1 MQNNTDENFNED
13 FERLMKQFL
22 SEKYKDVKLDDMQT
36 EDDEDPFPED
46 EDVDEDADEYEAED
60 NTPTE
65 KADDICTDVPLPGDV
80 IEQNQN
86 VRVKVEI
93 LRPIDNPQ
101 EELQKLVGCG
111 NIKKRIDELVAL
123 TSYNRMLHEQFP
135 ELKQHL
141 VSLHSLFLGN
151 PGTGKTTVCKIFG
164 SLLHK
169 AGALSKGH
177 VVVCDRGSFIG
188 TLWGDEERSIKQ
200 VVQMAQGGVLM
211 IDEAY
216 LLNGKHEGDPGKLI
230 IQLLMNLLADENQ
243 RDIAVILCGYKEPMN
258 ELLETNPGLQSRFPN
273 RFEFDDFNV
282 DELLEITC
290 RRIEEYSY
298 RFSGEAWE
306 KYTDMVSLAFKLRD
320 VTTWGNARFI
330 ANQLERIYIQHAT
343 RCVKQ
348 PPKNHNDLLLITP
361 EDIVPIEMPR
371 RKNRIGFSV

>member
-13 FERLMKQFL
+13 FERLLKQFV

-36 EDDEDPFPED
+36 EDDEDSFLED
-46 EDVDEDADEYEAED
+46 EDVDEDVDEYEAED

-111 NIKKRIDELVAL
+111 NIKKRMDELVAL
-123 TSYNRMLHEQFP
+123 TAYNRMLHEQFP
-135 ELKQHL
+135 ELKQHR

-164 SLLHK
+164 ALLHE

-177 VVVCDRGSFIG
+177 VVICDRGTFIG
-188 TLWGDEERSIKQ
+188 TLWGDEERAMKQ
-200 VVQMAQGGVLM
+200 VVEMAQGGVLM

-216 LLNGKHEGDPGKLI
+216 LLNGKNENDPGKI
-230 IQLLMNLLADENQ
+230 IVQLLMNLLADESR
-243 RDIAVILCGYKEPMN
+243 RDIAVVLCGYKEPMN
-258 ELLETNPGLQSRFPN
+258 ELLETNPGLLSRFPN
-273 RFEFDDFNV
+273 RFEFADFSV
-282 DELLEITC
+282 DELLEITS

-298 RFSGEAWE
+298 RFTVKAWQ
-306 KYTDMVSLAFKLRD
+306 KYTDMIALAFS
-320 VTTWGNARFI
+320 A
-330 ANQLERIYIQHAT
+330 
-343 RCVKQ
+343 
-348 PPKNHNDLLLITP
+348 
-361 EDIVPIEMPR
+361 
-371 RKNRIGFSV
+371 

>member
-141 VSLHSLFLGN
+141 VSLRSLFLGN

>member
-1 MQNNTDENFNED
+1 MQNNTDENLNED

-22 SEKYKDVKLDDMQT
+22 SEEYKDIKLDDMQT
-36 EDDEDPFPED
+36 EDEEDPFLED
-46 EDVDEDADEYEAED
+46 EDVDEYQAED

-65 KADDICTDVPLPGDV
+65 KADDICTDNPLPGDV

-111 NIKKRIDELVAL
+111 NIKKRMDELVAL
-123 TSYNRMLHEQFP
+123 TAYNRMLHE
-135 ELKQHL
+135 
-141 VSLHSLFLGN
+141 
-151 PGTGKTTVCKIFG
+151 
-164 SLLHK
+164 

-177 VVVCDRGSFIG
+177 VVICDRGTFIG
-188 TLWGDEERSIKQ
+188 TLWGDEERAMKQ
-200 VVQMAQGGVLM
+200 VVEMAQGGVLM

-216 LLNGKHEGDPGKLI
+216 LLNGKNENDPGKI
-230 IQLLMNLLADENQ
+230 IVQLLMNLLADESQ
-243 RDIAVILCGYKEPMN
+243 RDIAVVLCGYKEPMN
-258 ELLETNPGLQSRFPN
+258 ELLETNPGLLSRFPN
-273 RFEFDDFNV
+273 RFEFADFSV
-282 DELLEITC
+282 DELLEITS

-298 RFSGEAWE
+298 RFTVKAWQ
-306 KYTDMVSLAFKLRD
+306 KYTDMIALAFSARD
-320 VTTWGNARFI
+320 TETWGNARFI

-371 RKNRIGFSV
+371 RKNRIGFGV

>member
-135 ELKQHL
+135 ELKQHR